1 MKSQTVFKAVA
12 SAAAVFLLAG
22 CGSSATPTEESA
34 GGNAINTVKSGV
46 LTVGLSPDFPPMEYR
61 DPSTNEL
68 TGADIDIVNEIAKRL
83 ELEVEFTEQKFD
95 QLVNSV
101 KTERVDITFSG
112 MSDTVERQKTVD
124 FVDYFQSKGR
134 FYTLGA
140 DKDKY
145 TKATDACGKPIAVSK
160 ATDYYPKLKE
170 FSAETCT
177 AAGLP
182 EVEIIPAD
190 SGAAARLQ
198 LDQGRAVLAVQGAEN
213 LTYFATQEPGK
224 YEIVLPELTNT
235 PFGAAF
241 KKGNTEFGE
250 KVLEAFKSMNDDGTT
265 ETILEKYN
273 LGYGLMEPVI
283 NGVK

>member
-1 MKSQTVFKAVA
+1 MKSQTIFK
-12 SAAAVFLLAG
+12 SLTAAVVMFALSG
-22 CGSSATPTEESA
+22 CGGATPSGDKA
-34 GGNAINTVKSGV
+34 DGNGVSTVKPGV

-61 DPSTNEL
+61 DPTSNQL
-68 TGADIDIVNEIAKRL
+68 VGADVELVSEIAKRL
-83 ELEVEFTEQKFD
+83 NLKVEFTEQKFD

-124 FVDYFQSKGR
+124 FVDYFKSKGR

-140 DKDKY
+140 NKDKF
-145 TKATDACGKPIAVSK
+145 TKATDACGQSIAVSK
-160 ATDYYPKLKE
+160 ATDYYPKLIK
-170 FSAETCT
+170 FSDETCK

-182 EVEIIPAD
+182 EVKIIPAD

-198 LDQGRAVLAVQGAEN
+198 LDQGRANLAIQGAEN
-213 LTYFATQEPGK
+213 LTYFETKEPGK
-224 YEIVLPELTNT
+224 YAMVMPELTNT

-241 KKGNTEFGE
+241 KKGNSAFGE
-250 KVLEAFKSMNDDGTT
+250 KVLEAFKSMNTDGTT
-265 ETILEKYN
+265 KSILEKYK
-273 LGYGLMEPVI
+273 LGYGQMEPVI